1 MRDFTAG
8 LYAAEK
14 MRNQGQLLLAA
25 DRLEQLLF
33 QPDYAV
39 LPSQLLF
46 AAYNLLGDCSGELG
60 RDRKAATAYYQAAQ
74 YAVTSEQIQET
85 YSNYLFFSHYCQD
98 DWTALQAALQG
109 YQHFFQGRKWF
120 SHSRGRH
127 QGEKIRLGY
136 LSTDFYS
143 HIVVNFSIQ
152 LFACYDRSRYE
163 VFLYGRQ
170 TLEDRTTQQLQ
181 NLVDHWQNI
190 GGMTYAEAATRIY
203 EDGIDILVDL
213 SGHTN
218 RGATLII
225 DSYKPAPVQICGIGW
240 FNTTGLAAM
249 DYFMTDCY
257 CCPVGQDDDDFTE
270 QLIRLPHTH
279 LCYTPP
285 DYARQCRRDW
295 QPHDRITFGSFNNFA
310 KITDEML
317 ILWLD
322 ILNQVP
328 GSRLL
333 LKNSHHGARHQQTEL
348 LARARRVGYQADQLE
363 LRLSTDGPLQEYQ
376 ELDIALDT
384 YPYPGGGTTCDALYY
399 GVPVITLAGHHHG
412 ARFGASILQN
422 VGLGSLVT
430 DSPAAYVALASALAA
445 EPQLLAKLHQV
456 LPQKIEQSPLM
467 DGRGYVQDIEAV
479 YEKVWAVWMRQENP
493 KKRRILIR

>member
-1 MRDFTAG
+1 
-8 LYAAEK
+8 
-14 MRNQGQLLLAA
+14 
-25 DRLEQLLF
+25 
-33 QPDYAV
+33 
-39 LPSQLLF
+39 
-46 AAYNLLGDCSGELG
+46 
-60 RDRKAATAYYQAAQ
+60 
-74 YAVTSEQIQET
+74 
-85 YSNYLFFSHYCQD
+85 
-98 DWTALQAALQG
+98 
-109 YQHFFQGRKWF
+109 
-120 SHSRGRH
+120 
-127 QGEKIRLGY
+127 
-136 LSTDFYS
+136 
-143 HIVVNFSIQ
+143 
-152 LFACYDRSRYE
+152 
-163 VFLYGRQ
+163 
-170 TLEDRTTQQLQ
+170 
-181 NLVDHWQNI
+181 
-190 GGMTYAEAATRIY
+190 
-203 EDGIDILVDL
+203 
-213 SGHTN
+213 
-218 RGATLII
+218 
-225 DSYKPAPVQICGIGW
+225 
-240 FNTTGLAAM
+240 
-249 DYFMTDCY
+249 
-257 CCPVGQDDDDFTE
+257 
-270 QLIRLPHTH
+270 
-279 LCYTPP
+279 
-285 DYARQCRRDW
+285 
-295 QPHDRITFGSFNNFA
+295 
-310 KITDEML
+310 ML

-422 VGLGSLVT
+422 VGLGSLVA